1 MKWCVTILFG
11 TAVAL
16 VQSTAQSPNQ
26 PQAVPKVFTSAL
38 SEIKAK
44 SPIPVLLPSELPQP
58 LVKVKYA
65 NVEAASAD
73 KYALSLYYE
82 LGVGDAGFAAS
93 FTAEAHPGYEPKDMP
108 NVSEVKLSRGIIG
121 YFRPVTCGGS
131 CAPANLWWEE
141 DQTLYQVQLKLSSTL
156 PEHGQQNEMIA
167 IADSAIL
174 AGAR

>member
-1 MKWCVTILFG
+1 MKWCVAILLG

-16 VQSTAQSPNQ
+16 AQSTAQSRNQ
-26 PQAVPKVFTSAL
+26 RQAVPPVLISAL
-38 SEIKAK
+38 SEVKAK
-44 SPIPVLLPSELPQP
+44 SRIPVLLPSELPQP

-65 NVEAASAD
+65 SVETASAD
-73 KYALSLYYE
+73 KYAISLYYE

-93 FTAEAHPGYEPKDMP
+93 FMAEAHPGYGPKDIP

-121 YFRPVTCGGS
+121 YFRPVSCGGS

-141 DQTLYQVQLKLSSTL
+141 DQALYLVQLKLSSTL
-156 PEHGQQNEMIA
+156 SEHDQQREMIA
-167 IADSAIL
+167 IANSAIL

>member
-1 MKWCVTILFG
+1 MKRCITILLG

-16 VQSTAQSPNQ
+16 AQSTAQSRNQ

-44 SPIPVLLPSELPQP
+44 SPIPVLLPSELPQS
-58 LVKVKYA
+58 LVKAKYA
-65 NVEAASAD
+65 SVETASAD
-73 KYALSLYYE
+73 KYAISLYYE

-93 FTAEAHPGYEPKDMP
+93 FMAEAHPGYGPEDLP
-108 NVSEVKLSRGIIG
+108 NVSKVKLSRGIIA
-121 YFRPVTCGGS
+121 YFRPVSCGGS

-141 DQTLYQVQLKLSSTL
+141 DQALYQVQLELSSTL
-156 PEHGQQNEMIA
+156 PERDQQKEMIA